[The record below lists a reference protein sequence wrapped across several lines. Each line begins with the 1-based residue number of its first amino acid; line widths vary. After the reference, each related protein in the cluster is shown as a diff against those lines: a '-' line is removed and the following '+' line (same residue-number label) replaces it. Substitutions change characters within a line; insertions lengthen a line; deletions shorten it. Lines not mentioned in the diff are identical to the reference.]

1 MKPNSIVLTAVS
13 VFVEDHTM
21 FLDLFAIN
29 LNTHEDVQWFFK
41 TLSDILDPLVKKKG
55 PIDMV
60 IQYDGFDLRQ
70 GLEDEYSRLTED
82 LEKRYYKSAHR
93 YSGSQFHRAQLGKT
107 LRMED
112 WDSDKLY
119 DEFDT
124 NRDGKVSLEELRHG
138 IKDRFEIR
146 LSPAQLAMFQKTP
159 ESTSVDRETFAKA
172 VEDMLKMQ

>member
-1 MKPNSIVLTAVS
+1 
-13 VFVEDHTM
+13 
-21 FLDLFAIN
+21 
-29 LNTHEDVQWFFK
+29 
-41 TLSDILDPLVKKKG
+41 
-55 PIDMV
+55 MV

-70 GLEDEYSRLTED
+70 GLEDEYSRKTED
-82 LEKRYYKSAHR
+82 LQKRYYKSVHR
-93 YSGSQFHRAQLGKT
+93 YTGSQFHRAQLGKT
-107 LRMED
+107 LKMDD

-138 IKDRFEIR
+138 IKDRFEIH

-159 ESTSVDRETFAKA
+159 ESTFVERDTFAKA

>member
-1 MKPNSIVLTAVS
+1 
-13 VFVEDHTM
+13 M

-29 LNTHEDVQWFFK
+29 LNTHEDVEWFFR
-41 TLSDILDPLVKKKG
+41 TLAEILDPLVKKKG

-70 GLEDEYSRLTED
+70 GLEDEYSAKTEE
-82 LEKRYYKSAHR
+82 LQRRYYKSVHR
-93 YSGSQFHRAQLGKT
+93 FTGSQFHRAQLSKN
-107 LRMED
+107 LKMDE

-119 DEFDT
+119 DEFDV
-124 NRDGKVSLEELRHG
+124 NFDGKVSLEELRHG
-138 IKDRFEIR
+138 IKDKFEIH
-146 LSPAQLAMFQKTP
+146 LSPAQLNMFKKTP